1 MRKTRAGKASVQDAQ
16 QVFRQFAWLLAG
28 TLASR
33 KPPRARRKSGASR

>member
-1 MRKTRAGKASVQDAQ
+1 MKKSQATKSNQSDPQ

-33 KPPRARRKSGASR
+33 KPQRAPRKPAGR